1 MLATY
6 LHALATIRATGAA
19 TPETSYYTPLENL
32 FNAVGA
38 TLKPPVRAVFQ
49 LADLGAGRPD
59 FGLFAA
65 GQFER
70 PADGSSPERRA
81 GALPE
86 RGAGEVKGP
95 NESLD
100 RLLAGKQVSKYWDKY
115 RQVLV
120 TNLRQFA
127 FVAEDA
133 AGHPLLLDSFT
144 LAPTEAEFWA
154 LCHAPTPPAATLA
167 EGFTAFLARCLRH
180 AAPLDEPKD
189 LAWFLA
195 AFAREARQRLETA
208 DPKHLQPLRTALEET
223 LGVRFD
229 GDKGGRFLRATVVQT
244 LFYGVF
250 SAWVLWH
257 RDGGGDD
264 GHPNDKP
271 G

>member
-1 MLATY
+1 MLAAY
-6 LHALATIRATGAA
+6 LHALGAIRATGAA
-19 TPETSYYTPLENL
+19 TPETSYYAPLENL
-32 FNAVGA
+32 LNAAGA
-38 TLKPPVRAVFQ
+38 QLKPAVRAVFQ
-49 LADLGAGRPD
+49 LNDLGAGRPD

-70 PADGSSPERRA
+70 PAEGSAVERRA

-95 NESLD
+95 GESLD
-100 RLLAGKQVSKYWDKY
+100 KLLAGKQVSKYWDRY

-133 AGHPLLLDSFT
+133 AGHPLVLDQFELT
-144 LAPTEAEFWA
+144 KTEADFWA
-154 LCHAPTPPAATLA
+154 LCHAPAPPAPALA
-167 EGFTAFLARCLRH
+167 AGFAAFLERCLRH
-180 AAPLDEPKD
+180 AAPLDEPRD

-195 AFAREARQRLETA
+195 AFAREARQRLEAA
-208 DPKHLQPLRTALEET
+208 DPAHLQPLRTALEET
-223 LGVRFD
+223 LGIRFE
-229 GDKGGRFLRATVVQT
+229 GEKGARFLRATVVQT

-257 RDGGGDD
+257 QPGD
-264 GHPNDKP
+264 
-271 G
+271 